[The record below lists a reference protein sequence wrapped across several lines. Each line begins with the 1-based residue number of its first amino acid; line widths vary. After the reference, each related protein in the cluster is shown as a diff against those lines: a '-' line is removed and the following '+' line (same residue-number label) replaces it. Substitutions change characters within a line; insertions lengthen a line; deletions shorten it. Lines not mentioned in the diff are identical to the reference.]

1 MTGVPGGTSV
11 PAGGFCLLTL
21 LPPFFL
27 TLPLVQPA
35 ASSFFFA
42 FLTGLPLTGGTMQ
55 LETTV
60 ALKPSSRL
68 RRVLAVLGTLL
79 SVRGGT

>member
-1 MTGVPGGTSV
+1 M
-11 PAGGFCLLTL
+11 PAGGFCLVTL
-21 LPPFFL
+21 LPPFFF

-42 FLTGLPLTGGTMQ
+42 FFTGLPLTEGTMQ

-68 RRVLAVLGTLL
+68 RMVLAVLGTLL